1 MKLYNFINY
10 IEDLTIAEVRE
21 VLGTSKVP
29 YYLDKEIDYSK
40 MKQREDEF
48 FSEEIKKAEELISKL
63 SGFKNPVLV
72 VDRSYSNY
80 FGWETK
86 ELYLTEDY
94 EGIENLITEPH
105 EGSCRYI
112 IQRPT
117 PEVIMQEYMDQTPY
131 VQEEWD
137 YIKVPDSYEIRENL
151 TKYIHTYSSAKA
163 EEVMNK

>member
-10 IEDLTIAEVRE
+10 TEDLTIAEVRE

-29 YYLDKEIDYSK
+29 YYWDKELDYAK
-40 MKQREDEF
+40 MKQMEYEF
-48 FSEEIKKAEELISKL
+48 FKEETEKAEELISKL
-63 SGFKNPVLV
+63 SEFKNPVLV
-72 VDRSYSNY
+72 GDKSYSYY

-117 PEVIMQEYMDQTPY
+117 PEVIMEEYMDQSPY
-131 VQEEWD
+131 IQEEWD
-137 YIKVPDSYEIRENL
+137 YIKVPDSYEIRENMNS
-151 TKYIHTYSSAKA
+151 YRHSYSSTKA
-163 EEVMNK
+163 EEILNR